1 MVVTS
6 IFKKQKIIINN
17 LKKYNDIVKNNY
29 EDIFYFNAW
38 SENFGNFFIKKKF
51 LKTNFIFEIKMLLK
65 LFNKKLIFKK
75 TKFNIKRNFV
85 ISKIKKKKN
94 LIISFQIN
102 KNKDFDYYFGCERSK
117 TKNSIW
123 LLINSSNQII
133 NTHFDSIV
141 LNKKN
146 YINFIEKIFF
156 FLFYFPFWCLKKKKK
171 IIENNFFNV
180 FDIILS
186 DLFVS
191 KIKKVYLPYEAQP
204 FQKYLINI
212 IKNNNRNIKIIGYVH
227 GGLPSV
233 PLEYYPNLQID
244 KLIVHSK
251 SESDILIK
259 IFGWKKKQIKI
270 EKAFR
275 FNNNKIKKNFIYLPY
290 DFHLTKNL
298 YNDLKY
304 LFNNYYLDD
313 FEIANHPAMLK
324 SKKHKFLI
332 KMINNFK
339 NKKIYNK
346 KLEIKNSSIFIGVTG
361 SILEGLQNKL
371 NIIHLMNFPELEL
384 YSSNI
389 WKNISNKRIND
400 RIYTY
405 SLING
410 NLLKYSQS
418 NSFIKKYNL

>member
-1 MVVTS
+1 M
-6 IFKKQKIIINN
+6 
-17 LKKYNDIVKNNY
+17 
-29 EDIFYFNAW
+29 
-38 SENFGNFFIKKKF
+38 
-51 LKTNFIFEIKMLLK
+51 
-65 LFNKKLIFKK
+65 
-75 TKFNIKRNFV
+75 
-85 ISKIKKKKN
+85 
-94 LIISFQIN
+94 
-102 KNKDFDYYFGCERSK
+102 
-117 TKNSIW
+117 
-123 LLINSSNQII
+123 
-133 NTHFDSIV
+133 
-141 LNKKN
+141 
-146 YINFIEKIFF
+146 
-156 FLFYFPFWCLKKKKK
+156 
-171 IIENNFFNV
+171 
-180 FDIILS
+180 
-186 DLFVS
+186 
-191 KIKKVYLPYEAQP
+191 
-204 FQKYLINI
+204 
-212 IKNNNRNIKIIGYVH
+212 
-227 GGLPSV
+227 
-233 PLEYYPNLQID
+233 
-244 KLIVHSK
+244 
-251 SESDILIK
+251 IK

-290 DFHLTKNL
+290 DFHLTKNF

-324 SKKHKFLI
+324 SEKHKFLI

-371 NIIHLMNFPELEL
+371 NIIHLMNFPELEM

-389 WKNISNKRIND
+389 WKNISNKKIND

-410 NLLKYSQS
+410 NFLKYSQS